1 VMGAVTSDE
10 WRVTRN
16 GETYGC
22 KHVQCE
28 IPREARDD
36 SAAGTTPKPH
46 VTHFPVSVIGRIR

>member
-1 VMGAVTSDE
+1 MSDK
-10 WRVTRN
+10 WRQEMAKPE
-16 GETYGC
+16 G
-22 KHVQCE
+22 KDVQSQ